1 MGWGREQKMFRQPFV
16 VAVSLSIAGLIPFL
30 CVGAVVLLDPLETP
44 DAIQVLISYGA
55 VILSFVGAVHWGF
68 ALRDTAHP
76 LPGTAMT
83 PTMLGYE
90 RQLLLFG
97 VAPALIGWLALL
109 ATIHFAAPAFAVFLI
124 LVGFFL
130 TIVAETIGRGR
141 GIVAANYLVL
151 RWSVSIVV
159 MLILLLVLFAV
170 LSGMR
175 IG

>member
-1 MGWGREQKMFRQPFV
+1 MRQPFV
-16 VAVSLSIAGLIPFL
+16 VAVLLSVAGLIPFL

-44 DAIQVLISYGA
+44 AAVQVLISYGA

-76 LPGTAMT
+76 LPGTEMSPA
-83 PTMLGYE
+83 MLGYE

-97 VAPALIGWLALL
+97 VAPALIGWVALL
-109 ATIHFAAPAFAVFLI
+109 AMLHFAAPGLAVFL
-124 LVGFFL
+124 LLAGFFL
-130 TIVAETIGRGR
+130 TVVVETIGRGR
-141 GIVAANYLVL
+141 GVVAGNYLVL
-151 RWSVSIVV
+151 RWVVSIVV

-175 IG
+175 MG

>member
-1 MGWGREQKMFRQPFV
+1 MFRQPFV
-16 VAVSLSIAGLIPFL
+16 VAVLLSVAGLIPFL

-44 DAIQVLISYGA
+44 DAVEVLIAYGA

-76 LPGTAMT
+76 SPGTEMS

-90 RQLLLFG
+90 RQLLIFG
-97 VAPALIGWLALL
+97 VVPSLIGWVALL
-109 ATIHFAAPAFAVFLI
+109 AMLHFAAPGLAVFL
-124 LVGFFL
+124 LLAGFFL
-130 TIVAETIGRGR
+130 TVVVETIGRGR
-141 GIVAANYLVL
+141 GVVAGNYLVL

-159 MLILLLVLFAV
+159 MLVLLLVLFAV

-175 IG
+175 MG

>member
-1 MGWGREQKMFRQPFV
+1 LRQPFV
-16 VAVSLSIAGLIPFL
+16 VAVLLSVAGLIPFL

-44 DAIQVLISYGA
+44 AAVQVLISYGA

-76 LPGTAMT
+76 LPGTEMSPA
-83 PTMLGYE
+83 MLGYE

-97 VAPALIGWLALL
+97 VAPALIGWVALL
-109 ATIHFAAPAFAVFLI
+109 AMLHFAAPGLAVFL
-124 LVGFFL
+124 LLAGFFL
-130 TIVAETIGRGR
+130 TVVVETIGRGR
-141 GIVAANYLVL
+141 GVVAGNYLVL
-151 RWSVSIVV
+151 RWVVSIVV

-175 IG
+175 MG